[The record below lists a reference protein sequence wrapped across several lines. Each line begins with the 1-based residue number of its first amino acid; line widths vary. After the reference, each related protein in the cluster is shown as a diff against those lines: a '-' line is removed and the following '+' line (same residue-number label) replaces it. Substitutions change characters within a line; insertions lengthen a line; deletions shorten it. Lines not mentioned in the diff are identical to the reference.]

1 MFYDDLFFIIS
12 VLSVP
17 VLISLLI
24 YKPWDNIEFP
34 WEEKSNDQY
43 GQQIHQQQF
52 EEAKRVY
59 KELKATMGKEID
71 EILGGNSLN
80 SIVETLNYVGK
91 IASEAGCSIS
101 ELANAFN
108 ALATPSEETT
118 ETQEQKEPQVIFE
131 PKVMIIEPQGQKPV
145 KIAYDNIISIKQD
158 NKEVDPFD
166 DWYNNFMK
174 EIEQ

>member
-1 MFYDDLFFIIS
+1 MFYDDLFFIVS
-12 VLSVP
+12 VLSIP
-17 VLISLLI
+17 VLILLLI

-43 GQQIHQQQF
+43 QQQF

-101 ELANAFN
+101 EMVDAFN

-131 PKVMIIEPQGQKPV
+131 PKVMIIESQNKKP
-145 KIAYDNIISIKQD
+145 IAYDNIISIKQD
-158 NKEVDPFD
+158 DKEVNPFD

>member
-1 MFYDDLFFIIS
+1 MFYDDLFFIVS
-12 VLSVP
+12 VLSIP
-17 VLISLLI
+17 VLILLLI

-43 GQQIHQQQF
+43 QQQF

-101 ELANAFN
+101 ELADAFN

-131 PKVMIIEPQGQKPV
+131 PKVMIIETQDKKP
-145 KIAYDNIISIKQD
+145 IAYDNIISIKQD
-158 NKEVDPFD
+158 DKEVDPFD